1 MCLDFVQKINLKAID
16 RYENDEDTSDEDNK
30 KNEEVRQFSAERSSL
45 SALALY
51 PCSSPGSIKARFFFA
66 SSSLSHGARGGLL
79 FDDPHDNKFDDDN
92 VAFDGA
98 ENVNDDVDN
107 VDIFADY

>member
-1 MCLDFVQKINLKAID
+1 MFSFVNFLFINKNKETIYAKINLKAID
-16 RYENDEDTSDEDNK
+16 RYENDEDTTNDIDSGYDYG
-30 KNEEVRQFSAERSSL
+30 ER
-45 SALALY
+45 
-51 PCSSPGSIKARFFFA
+51 SIKARFFFA
-66 SSSLSHGARGGLL
+66 SSSLSHDARGGLL